1 MKNKKLILKIENHPV
16 LVGRKAQLDP
26 YQPGLL
32 RKSKNDILEKIG
44 AEYEKEIVEKLR
56 NYFEKRDEKFLIF
69 ENIYFETGE
78 YSEKLKVYRTIQ
90 IDILVITQYVI
101 IPVEVKYISDAY
113 CKRIAGGA
121 DSRSWNLIKYLSRS
135 RMTNGVRQNRM
146 HTQFTG
152 ELVDFLGINIPIC
165 GMTVIGYLDKNKIEV
180 QQMLDDNLVVEEDML
195 DMVDYIIK
203 THSTTEHYDVDE
215 IGAKLEKWICRTE
228 GRDVLHKFFLRNVK
242 KNKVPERCKGILKH
256 NDICV
261 DD

>member
-1 MKNKKLILKIENHPV
+1 MNKNKRILQTENHPV

-32 RKSKNDILEKIG
+32 RKSKNDILEKFG
-44 AEYEKEIVEKLR
+44 AEYEKKIVEKLR

-78 YSEKLKVYRTIQ
+78 YNEKLKVYRTMQ
-90 IDILVITQYVI
+90 IDILIVTQKLI
-101 IPVEVKYISDAY
+101 IPIEVKHLSDEY
-113 CKRIAGGA
+113 CKRITGGA
-121 DSRSWNLIKYLSRS
+121 DSRTWNLIKNLGRS

-146 HTQFTG
+146 HTQFTS
-152 ELVDFLGINIPIC
+152 ELVEFLGFNIPIC
-165 GMTVIGYLDKNKIEV
+165 GMTIIGDLDKSKIEV

-203 THSTTEHYDVDE
+203 THSTAEHYDVDE
-215 IGAKLEKWICRTE
+215 IGAKLKKWICRTE
-228 GRDVLHKFFLRNVK
+228 GRDILHKFFLRNVK
-242 KNKVPERCKGILKH
+242 KNKLPARCKGILKH

>member
-78 YSEKLKVYRTIQ
+78 YSEKLKSMI
-90 IDILVITQYVI
+90 
-101 IPVEVKYISDAY
+101 ESDEY
-113 CKRIAGGA
+113 CKRITGGA
-121 DSRSWNLIKYLSRS
+121 DSRTWNLIKNLGRS

-146 HTQFTG
+146 HTQFTS
-152 ELVDFLGINIPIC
+152 ELVEFFGINIPIC
-165 GMTVIGYLDKNKIEV
+165 GMTVIGDLDKSKIEV

-203 THSTTEHYDVDE
+203 THSTAEHYDVDE
-215 IGAKLEKWICRTE
+215 IEAKLEKWICRTE
-228 GRDVLHKFFLRNVK
+228 GRDILHKFFIRNVK
-242 KNKVPERCKGILKH
+242 KNKLPARCKGILKY

>member
-1 MKNKKLILKIENHPV
+1 MRKNSSILKPENHPV
-16 LVGRKAQLDP
+16 LKGRKAQLDP

-69 ENIYFETGE
+69 ENVYFETGE

-90 IDILVITQYVI
+90 IDILIVTQKLI
-101 IPVEVKYISDAY
+101 IPIEVKHLSDEY
-113 CKRIAGGA
+113 CKRITGGA
-121 DSRSWNLIKYLSRS
+121 DSRTWNLIKNLGRS

-152 ELVDFLGINIPIC
+152 ELVEFLGINIPVC
-165 GMTVIGYLDKNKIEV
+165 GMTIIGDLDKNKIEV
-180 QQMLDDNLVVEEDML
+180 QQMLDDNLVVEDDML
-195 DMVDYIIK
+195 DMIDYIIK
-203 THSTTEHYDVDE
+203 THSTAEHYDVDK
-215 IGAKLEKWICRTE
+215 IGTKLEKWICRTE
-228 GRDVLHKFFLRNVK
+228 GRDILHKFFLRNVK
-242 KNKVPERCKGILKH
+242 KNKLPARCKGILKY

>member
-152 ELVDFLGINIPIC
+152 ELVDFLGI
-165 GMTVIGYLDKNKIEV
+165 
-180 QQMLDDNLVVEEDML
+180 
-195 DMVDYIIK
+195 K
-203 THSTTEHYDVDE
+203 TY
-215 IGAKLEKWICRTE
+215 
-228 GRDVLHKFFLRNVK
+228 
-242 KNKVPERCKGILKH
+242 
-256 NDICV
+256 
-261 DD
+261 

>member
-1 MKNKKLILKIENHPV
+1 MKKNNLILKTENHPI

-44 AEYEKEIVEKLR
+44 AEYEKKVVEKLR
-56 NYFEKRDEKFLIF
+56 NYFAELDEKFLIF
-69 ENIYFETGE
+69 ENVYFETGE

-90 IDILVITQYVI
+90 IDILIVTQRMI
-101 IPVEVKYISDAY
+101 IPVKVKYISNAY
-113 CKRIAGGA
+113 CKRITGGA
-121 DSRSWNLIKYLSRS
+121 DSRTWNLIKNLGRS

-152 ELVDFLGINIPIC
+152 ELVEFLGINIPIC
-165 GMTVIGYLDKNKIEV
+165 GMTIIGDLDKSKIEV
-180 QQMLDDNLVVEEDML
+180 QQMLDDNLVMEEDML

-203 THSTTEHYDVDE
+203 THSTAEHYDVDE
-215 IGAKLEKWICRTE
+215 IGTKLEKWICRTE
-228 GRDVLHKFFLRNVK
+228 GRDILHKFFLRNVK
-242 KNKVPERCKGILKH
+242 KNKLPARCKGILKH